1 MSRFDEY
8 QAPKTQTDFL
18 WAVTAAAEARD
29 PEALDFLEGVV
40 QGWMQDPYHL
50 LAQEQLIDTIREM
63 VYDGDSWGKAEF
75 NFPS

>member
-1 MSRFDEY
+1 MDEY

-18 WAVTAAAEARD
+18 WAVAAATEARD

-40 QGWMQDPYHL
+40 QGWMQDGYHTM
-50 LAQEQLIDTIREM
+50 AQEMLIDTIREM
-63 VYDGDSWGKAEF
+63 IYDSDQEWGKAHF